1 MLIAGKHPIKSDF
14 FNSNE
19 KFVSGID
26 VSQHNGEIE
35 WDKVS
40 KDTDFAIIRAGYR
53 GYGNG
58 DIVEDSRARENLKNA
73 TKEDIHTGVYFYSQ
87 ATTPEEAKEEAEF
100 VLDLIKPY
108 DVDLPVFIDFE
119 YPYDADGKHTGRLY
133 NAELS
138 GKEAADIINAFCRK
152 IIAEGYSAGVYSS
165 SSVYNFDIK
174 TAAVDKDV
182 FIWVADYNSA
192 VTYLGRYDIWQY
204 TKSGS
209 CDGVNSKYVDRNRW
223 YLK

>member
-1 MLIAGKHPIKSDF
+1 MAISINLKKPNKKTAILLACLAVLLVLVTTAAVLIAGKHPIKSDF

-100 VLDLIKPY
+100 VLD
-108 DVDLPVFIDFE
+108 
-119 YPYDADGKHTGRLY
+119 
-133 NAELS
+133 
-138 GKEAADIINAFCRK
+138 
-152 IIAEGYSAGVYSS
+152 
-165 SSVYNFDIK
+165 
-174 TAAVDKDV
+174 
-182 FIWVADYNSA
+182 
-192 VTYLGRYDIWQY
+192 
-204 TKSGS
+204 
-209 CDGVNSKYVDRNRW
+209 
-223 YLK
+223 